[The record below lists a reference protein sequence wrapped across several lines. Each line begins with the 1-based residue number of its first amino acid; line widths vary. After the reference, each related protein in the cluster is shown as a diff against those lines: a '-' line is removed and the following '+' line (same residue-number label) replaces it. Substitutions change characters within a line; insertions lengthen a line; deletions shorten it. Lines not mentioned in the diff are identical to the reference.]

1 LRCDWRRRQEQ
12 CSDQREFL
20 HLRSRSSVWSI
31 TDQAMRT
38 GRYQSVRIPTL
49 AYEDRRRALNLL
61 NRVAQ

>member
-1 LRCDWRRRQEQ
+1 
-12 CSDQREFL
+12 
-20 HLRSRSSVWSI
+20 
-31 TDQAMRT
+31 MRT